1 MTNYPNG
8 IDTFTTVKP
17 DDEMLGHAS
26 KHNNEAGA
34 IVAVET
40 ELGENPS
47 GSFDSVTLRLDGVDA
62 AISSVEIYDDT
73 VLSEAVT
80 KNTKDIADLEAY
92 DDTVVKADIDKN
104 TKGVAENAQALS
116 ELTTATLP
124 LENPEDPNTLFSV
137 LSTQQQANEYFASEI
152 ENKVSV
158 ATTWG
163 QLAGIS

>member
-1 MTNYPNG
+1 MANYPNG

-34 IVAVET
+34 IVAIET

-47 GSFDSVTLRLDGVDA
+47 GSFDSVSLRLDD
-62 AISSVEIYDDT
+62 
-73 VLSEAVT
+73 
-80 KNTKDIADLEAY
+80 NTNSI
-92 DDTVVKADIDKN
+92 
-104 TKGVAENAQALS
+104 AENAQTLS
-116 ELTTATLP
+116 DLTTATLP
-124 LENPEDPNTLFSV
+124 LENPEDINTLFSV

-152 ENKVSV
+152 KNKVSI

-163 QLAGIS
+163 QLAGIL

>member
-1 MTNYPNG
+1 MSSYPNG

-47 GSFDSVTLRLDGVDA
+47 GSFDSVSLRLDD
-62 AISSVEIYDDT
+62 
-73 VLSEAVT
+73 
-80 KNTKDIADLEAY
+80 NTNSI
-92 DDTVVKADIDKN
+92 
-104 TKGVAENAQALS
+104 AENAQTLS
-116 ELTTATLP
+116 DLTTATLP
-124 LENPEDPNTLFSV
+124 LENPEDTNTLFSV

-152 ENKVSV
+152 ENKVSI

-163 QLAGIS
+163 QLAGI

>member
-1 MTNYPNG
+1 MANYPNG

-34 IVAVET
+34 IVAIET

-47 GSFDSVTLRLDGVDA
+47 GSFDSVSLRLDD
-62 AISSVEIYDDT
+62 
-73 VLSEAVT
+73 
-80 KNTKDIADLEAY
+80 NTNSI
-92 DDTVVKADIDKN
+92 
-104 TKGVAENAQALS
+104 AENAQTLS
-116 ELTTATLP
+116 DLTTATLP
-124 LENPEDPNTLFSV
+124 LENPEDINTLFSV

-152 ENKVSV
+152 ENKVSI

-163 QLAGIS
+163 QLAGIL

>member
-1 MTNYPNG
+1 MSNYPNG

-47 GSFDSVTLRLDGVDA
+47 GSFDSVKLRLDGVDA

-80 KNTKDIADLEAY
+80 KNTNDIANLEAY

-116 ELTTATLP
+116 ELTTATLL

>member
-1 MTNYPNG
+1 MANYPNG

-34 IVAVET
+34 IVAIET

-47 GSFDSVTLRLDGVDA
+47 GSFDSVSLRLDD
-62 AISSVEIYDDT
+62 
-73 VLSEAVT
+73 
-80 KNTKDIADLEAY
+80 NTNSI
-92 DDTVVKADIDKN
+92 
-104 TKGVAENAQALS
+104 AENAQTLS
-116 ELTTATLP
+116 DLTTATLP
-124 LENPEDPNTLFSV
+124 LENPEDINTLFSV

-152 ENKVSV
+152 KNKVSI